1 MSQSEHIFII
11 TPDNFES
18 IVIQGSMSKPVLV
31 DFWADWCAP
40 CRMLMPILTSLA
52 EEYDGQFIL
61 AKVNS
66 DEQQE
71 IAARYGVRSLPTV
84 KLFKQG
90 QPVDEFMGALPESEI
105 RQFLDKHIE
114 RYSDKLRMMAAELAQ
129 EGDSEQQIELLKKAQ
144 QDDPANLR
152 VLADLLAAYQ
162 DSGQSDIAADIIN
175 GLPANIKADENIAQQ
190 IKRFDLMTQA
200 DALPDLETLIQKHS
214 EQPDDLETLEMLA
227 LQYIRHAEYENALQ
241 SYLSLMI
248 KDRQFKDDAGR
259 KGILDVFAMLDEGDP
274 LISRYRSKMASALY

>member
-129 EGDSEQQIELLKKAQ
+129 EGDREQQIELLKKAQ

-190 IKRFDLMTQA
+190 IKRFDLMSQA